1 VALINCLECHR
12 EISDKA
18 ESCPHCG
25 FPLIVELTQVVESGQ
40 QPRVKAMSGVAD
52 GVKIGAGMFIVL
64 PLLIGAA
71 LLVIFLLLGMCSS
84 IISV

>member
-1 VALINCLECHR
+1 MALINCPECHR

-25 FPLIVELTQVVESGQ
+25 FPLVVELTQAVESGQ
-40 QPRVKAMSGVAD
+40 QLQVKAKSGIAD

-71 LLVIFLLLGMCSS
+71 LVVIFLLLGMCTL
-84 IISV
+84 IF

>member
-1 VALINCLECHR
+1 VALINCPECHR

-25 FPLIVELTQVVESGQ
+25 FPLEVELTQAVESGQ
-40 QPRVKAMSGVAD
+40 QPQIKAKSGIAD

-71 LLVIFLLLGMCSS
+71 LLVIFLLLGMCTMFF
-84 IISV
+84 